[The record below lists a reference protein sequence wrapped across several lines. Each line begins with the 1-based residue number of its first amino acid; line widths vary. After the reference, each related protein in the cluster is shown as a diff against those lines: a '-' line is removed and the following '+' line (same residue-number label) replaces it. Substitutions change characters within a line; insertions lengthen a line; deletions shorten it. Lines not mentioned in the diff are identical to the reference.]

1 MVWLRFYLPE
11 VQIQLVSL
19 PHTLTLTW
27 DMVGKK
33 GGLAHGRETCVLSL
47 IQNNPLLWIIDFW
60 YSYMGGGPWEHLA
73 LTKDIPPG

>member
-1 MVWLRFYLPE
+1 LVRKLESFLLIDFSKLAFPFMFWLRFCLPE

-47 IQNNPLLWIIDFW
+47 IQNNPLL
-60 YSYMGGGPWEHLA
+60 
-73 LTKDIPPG
+73 

>member
-47 IQNNPLLWIIDFW
+47 IQNNPLL
-60 YSYMGGGPWEHLA
+60 
-73 LTKDIPPG
+73 